1 MVDCTSLEVVV
12 KDYEYRYPYIACME
26 YYLGTLTARNRYCIL
41 AIIMA
46 CILIHI
52 YYDNNFTVHTTQ
64 QYMYNREHLI
74 CNKADYIFMYNKTK
88 HNTTHS

>member
-12 KDYEYRYPYIACME
+12 KDYEYHYPYIACME

-46 CILIHI
+46 CILIYI
-52 YYDNNFTVHTTQ
+52 LYYDNNNIIILFTQHNSTCTTGD
-64 QYMYNREHLI
+64 
-74 CNKADYIFMYNKTK
+74 A
-88 HNTTHS
+88 